1 MKKLLIITLTL
12 GLVSAKAQDTIKIP
26 MPIAKQIVKD
36 LVECDSLKAIHLL
49 TVEHL
54 TAVEQKVLA
63 QDTLITTYKSKVTD
77 YKTQISAEQQKTSI
91 WQDQHK
97 AMTKKYK
104 KLKATLTFTRI
115 TLSAAIGFLG
125 YLYIT
130 K

>member
-1 MKKLLIITLTL
+1 MKQLLTILFLTL
-12 GLVSAKAQDTIKIP
+12 AVVAKSQDTIKIP
-26 MPIAKQIVKD
+26 TPAAKQIVKD
-36 LVECDSLKAIHLL
+36 LVSCDSLKAVHTL
-49 TVEHL
+49 TVQQL
-54 TAVEQKVLA
+54 TITEQKILA
-63 QDTLITTYKSKVTD
+63 QDTVISTYKNKVKD
-77 YKTQISAEQQKTSI
+77 YIAQIDAEQQKTTI

>member
-1 MKKLLIITLTL
+1 MKQLLTILFL
-12 GLVSAKAQDTIKIP
+12 ALVTVAKSQDTIKIP
-26 MPIAKQIVKD
+26 TPVAKQIVKD
-36 LVECDSLKAIHLL
+36 LVGCDSLKAIHTL
-49 TVEHL
+49 TVQQL
-54 TAVEQKVLA
+54 TITEQKILA
-63 QDTLITTYKSKVTD
+63 QDTVIGTYKNKVKD
-77 YKTQISAEQQKTSI
+77 YITQIDAEQQKTTI

-115 TLSAAIGFLG
+115 TLSAAIGFSG